1 MTRIAVVERDKCNQE
16 RCGGL
21 LCARVCPINKA
32 GQDCVYEGADA
43 KARIDELLCI
53 GCNIC
58 VKKCPTD
65 AISII
70 NLPEALDEEPIHRYG
85 ENQFTLYNLPV
96 PVFGKVVGLI
106 GRNGI
111 GKSTAV
117 KILAGQLKPNLG
129 NVPSSSAGKSNASNE
144 AGKSGAG
151 NNANS
156 DGAGIDTLIKR
167 FKGSEAQSFFERL
180 KAGQIK
186 IAYKPQMIEQI
197 PRHFKGTVLELLQ
210 RTNELGDAELK
221 RIVGIMELQHVLS
234 RDITVISGGELQRTA
249 IAATVLKDANVYFFD
264 EPTSYLDI
272 KQRLRIATYI
282 KSLATPEKAV
292 MVIEHDLIIL
302 DYLTDMVHLLYGK
315 ENVYGIV
322 SQPKMSKNGINT
334 YLTGFLRDENVRF
347 RDMPIVFSSKPP
359 FELTRDSL
367 LATWPDI
374 DLTLGTFH
382 LIAGK
387 GDIHKHDIVGILGE
401 NGIGKTTF
409 IKELARMTG
418 QTNIGEL
425 RIAYKPQQITVTD
438 QDTTELLA
446 QAMQYELQLVK
457 PLDLH
462 GLLGRP
468 LSELSGGQLQRVVI
482 AATLAEEADLYL
494 LDEPSAYLDVEQ
506 RLIMSKVIRDMMEL
520 KGKAALVI
528 DHDLLFVD
536 YISQRLVI
544 FDGLPGRS
552 GTANGPM
559 SMEAGMNMFL
569 KDLGITFRRDEE
581 NSRPRANKLG
591 SQMDR
596 EQKSAGKLYYTG

>member
-1 MTRIAVVERDKCNQE
+1 MTRIAIVERDKCNQE

-32 GQDCVYEGADA
+32 GQDCVYEGDDQ

-70 NLPEALDEEPIHRYG
+70 NLPEELDEDPIHRYA
-85 ENQFTLYNLPV
+85 ENAFALYNLPV
-96 PVFGKVVGLI
+96 PLFGKVVGLI

-117 KILAGQLKPNLG
+117 KILAGVLKPNFG
-129 NVPSSSAGKSNASNE
+129 KVGAAGDVDA
-144 AGKSGAG
+144 
-151 NNANS
+151 
-156 DGAGIDTLIKR
+156 LITR
-167 FKGSEAQSFFERL
+167 FKGSEAQGFFEKL

-186 IAYKPQMIEQI
+186 IAYKPQMVEQI
-197 PRHFKGTVLELLQ
+197 PKAFRGTVQELLAKTNEKGPDELNRIVQLLEL
-210 RTNELGDAELK
+210 G
-221 RIVGIMELQHVLS
+221 HVLN

-272 KQRLRIATYI
+272 KQRLKVAAFI
-282 KSLATPEKAV
+282 KSLATPTTAV

-322 SQPKMSKNGINT
+322 SQPKMSKAGINT
-334 YLTGFLRDENVRF
+334 YLYGFLREENVRF
-347 RDMPIVFSSKPP
+347 RDMPITFSSKPP
-359 FELTRDSL
+359 FEVTRDSKL
-367 LATWPDI
+367 VTWPDI
-374 DLTLGTFH
+374 DVMQGTFH
-382 LIAGK
+382 LVAGQ
-387 GDIHKHDIVGILGE
+387 GDIYKHDIIGILGE

-409 IKELARMTG
+409 IKQLTQIKAE
-418 QTNIGEL
+418 TNIGEL
-425 RIAYKPQQITVTD
+425 RIAYKPQQISVTD
-438 QDTTELLA
+438 QSVQEVLA
-446 QAMQYELQLVK
+446 EALQYELQLMK

-462 GLLGRP
+462 ALLEKP
-468 LSELSGGQLQRVVI
+468 LSELSGGQLQRVII
-482 AATLAEEADLYL
+482 AATLAKEADLYM

-506 RLIMSKVIRDMMEL
+506 RLIMSKVIREMMEA

-528 DHDLLFVD
+528 DHDLLFID
-536 YISQRLVI
+536 YISQKLII

-552 GTANGPM
+552 GKANGPM
-559 SMEAGMNMFL
+559 RMEEGMNMFL

-581 NSRPRANKLG
+581 NHRPRANKKD

>member
-32 GQDCVYEGADA
+32 GQDCVYEGDDK
-43 KARIDELLCI
+43 KARIDEFLCI

-85 ENQFTLYNLPV
+85 DNLFSLYNLPI
-96 PVFGKVVGLI
+96 PLFGKVVGLI

-117 KILAGQLKPNLG
+117 KILAGVLKPNLG
-129 NVPSSSAGKSNASNE
+129 KV
-144 AGKSGAG
+144 GAH
-151 NNANS
+151 A
-156 DGAGIDTLIKR
+156 DLDVLIKR
-167 FKGSEAQSFFERL
+167 FKGSEAQGFFEKL
-180 KAGQIK
+180 KSGQIK
-186 IAYKPQMIEQI
+186 LAYKPQMVEQI
-197 PRHFKGTVLELLQ
+197 PKAFRGTVKDLLT
-210 RTNELGDAELK
+210 RTNERGDAAFKE
-221 RIVGIMELQHVLS
+221 VVAAMELGHVLD
-234 RDITVISGGELQRTA
+234 RDLGVISGGELQRTA
-249 IAATVLKDANVYFFD
+249 IAATVLKQANVYFFD

-272 KQRLRIATYI
+272 KQRLRVARYI
-282 KSLATPEKAV
+282 KSLATPDTAV

-302 DYLTDMVHLLYGK
+302 DYLTDLVHLVYGK

-322 SQPKMSKNGINT
+322 SQPKMSKAGINT
-334 YLTGFLRDENVRF
+334 YLSGFLRDENVRF

-359 FELTRDSL
+359 FEISRDSML
-367 LATWPDI
+367 VSWPGI
-374 DLTLGTFH
+374 DMMQGTFH
-382 LIAGK
+382 LVAK
-387 GDIHKHDIVGILGE
+387 PGDIYKHDIIGILGE

-409 IKELARMTG
+409 IKRVAEISAMT
-418 QTNIGEL
+418 NAGEL
-425 RIAYKPQQITVTD
+425 RIAYKPQQIAVSD
-438 QDTTELLA
+438 QLVSEVLA
-446 QAMQYELQLVK
+446 MAVQYELQLMK
-457 PLDLH
+457 PLELH
-462 GLLGRP
+462 GLMEKP
-468 LSELSGGQLQRVVI
+468 LNELSGGQLQRVTI
-482 AATLAEEADLYL
+482 AATLAAEADLYL

-506 RLIMSKVIRDMMEL
+506 RLIMSKIIRQMMEE

-528 DHDLLFVD
+528 DHDLLFLD
-536 YISQRLVI
+536 YISQKLAV

-552 GTANGPM
+552 GSVHGPM
-559 SMEAGMNMFL
+559 RMEEGMNMFL

-581 NSRPRANKLG
+581 NHRPRANKLD

-596 EQKSAGKLYYTG
+596 EQKSSGKLYYTG

>member
-21 LCARVCPINKA
+21 LCAKVCPINKT
-32 GQDCVYEGADA
+32 GQECVYEGDDN

-70 NLPEALDEEPIHRYG
+70 NLPEALDDEPIHRFG
-85 ENQFTLYNLPV
+85 ENLFTLYNLPV
-96 PVFGKVVGLI
+96 PMFGKVVGLI

-117 KILAGQLKPNLG
+117 KVLAGVLKPNFG
-129 NVPSSSAGKSNASNE
+129 VVGKE
-144 AGKSGAG
+144 ADVDA
-151 NNANS
+151 
-156 DGAGIDTLIKR
+156 LIKR
-167 FKGSEAQSFFERL
+167 FKGTEAQGYFEKL

-186 IAYKPQMIEQI
+186 IAYKPQMVEQI
-197 PRHFKGTVLELLQ
+197 PKAFKGTVRDLLAKTNERGEAKFNEIVVLLEL
-210 RTNELGDAELK
+210 T
-221 RIVGIMELQHVLS
+221 HVLD
-234 RDITVISGGELQRTA
+234 REIGVISGGELQRAA

-272 KQRLRIATYI
+272 KQRLKVA
-282 KSLATPEKAV
+282 KFLKELATPETAV

-322 SQPKMSKNGINT
+322 SQPKMSKAGINT
-334 YLTGFLRDENVRF
+334 YLTGYLREENVRF
-347 RDMPIVFSSKPP
+347 RDQPIVFSSKPP
-359 FELTRDSL
+359 FEVARDMKL
-367 LATWPDI
+367 VTWPAI
-374 DLTLGTFH
+374 DVAKGTFH
-382 LIAGK
+382 LTASP
-387 GDIHKHDIVGILGE
+387 GDIYRHDIIGILGE

-409 IKELARMTG
+409 IKELTHLQAMT
-418 QTNIGEL
+418 NAGEL

-438 QDTTELLA
+438 VTAGELLA
-446 QAMQYELQLVK
+446 NAITYELELMR

-462 GLLGRP
+462 GLLERP
-468 LSELSGGQLQRVVI
+468 LAELSGGQLQRVVI
-482 AATLAEEADLYL
+482 AATLAEDADLYL

-506 RLIMSKVIRDMMEL
+506 RLIMSKVIREMMEA

-528 DHDLLFVD
+528 DHDLLFID
-536 YISQRLVI
+536 YLSQKLAV
-544 FDGLPGRS
+544 FDGEPGRS
-552 GTANGPM
+552 GRANGPM
-559 SMEAGMNMFL
+559 TMEEGMNMFL
-569 KDLGITFRRDEE
+569 KDLGVTFRRDEE
-581 NSRPRANKLG
+581 NHRPRANKLA

-596 EQKSAGKLYYTG
+596 EQKSTGKLYYTG